1 MNLFYTQGDYGL
13 LQCARNCFGETYG
26 NERQVREMVGRQK
39 DQRVP
44 SELVP
49 RCPHCGAPMV
59 PNLRVGG
66 TFCEDRGWHEAASRY
81 RAFCEAHSG
90 DRVLYLELGVGDN
103 TPVIIKYRLFGGFCG
118 RDSGIGPAQRAKT
131 TIWN

>member
-49 RCPHCGAPMV
+49 RCPHCGA
-59 PNLRVGG
+59 
-66 TFCEDRGWHEAASRY
+66 Y
-81 RAFCEAHSG
+81 
-90 DRVLYLELGVGDN
+90 
-103 TPVIIKYRLFGGFCG
+103 
-118 RDSGIGPAQRAKT
+118 GP
-131 TIWN
+131 

>member
-13 LQCARNCFGETYG
+13 LQCARNCSGETYG

-49 RCPHCGAPMV
+49 RCPHCGAPVV
-59 PNLRVGG
+59 PNLRVDG
-66 TFCEDRGWHEAASRY
+66 TFCEDYGWHEAASRY
-81 RAFCEAHSG
+81 RAFCEVHSG
-90 DRVLYLELGVGDN
+90 DRVLYLELALRTTRPSSSN
-103 TPVIIKYRLFGGFCG
+103 TP
-118 RDSGIGPAQRAKT
+118 SGTPWAGMAMRRTPA
-131 TIWN
+131 